1 MRICSKV
8 KIENLHW
15 GKMTKF
21 ASTPTD
27 ALSTTWITKSKEQ
40 RVQYLVEATIGTR
53 FEEFVT
59 PTRAL
64 DNGQVYVSLNKP
76 VSSSERGQLLLDL
89 ESHYKGNVE
98 LGINLWCEPLGDK
111 NSLRNLRG
119 IQVIS

>member
-1 MRICSKV
+1 
-8 KIENLHW
+8 
-15 GKMTKF
+15 MTKF
-21 ASTPTD
+21 ASAPTD
-27 ALSTTWITKSKEQ
+27 AISPSWISKSKEQ
-40 RVQYLVEATIGTR
+40 RLKELVEATLGTR
-53 FEEFVT
+53 FEESVT

-76 VSSSERGQLLLDL
+76 VNSSERGQLLLEL
-89 ESHYKGNVE
+89 ESHYKDIVE

>member
-1 MRICSKV
+1 
-8 KIENLHW
+8 
-15 GKMTKF
+15 MTKF

-27 ALSTTWITKSKEQ
+27 AISASWITKSKEQ
-40 RVQYLVEATIGTR
+40 RVKELVAATIGTR

-64 DNGQVYVSLNKP
+64 DNGQVYISLNTP
-76 VSSSERGQLLLDL
+76 VNSSDRGQLLLDL
-89 ESHYKGNVE
+89 EIHYKENVE
-98 LGINLWCEPLGDK
+98 LGINIWCEPLGDK

>member
-1 MRICSKV
+1 
-8 KIENLHW
+8 
-15 GKMTKF
+15 MTKF

-27 ALSTTWITKSKEQ
+27 AISTSWVTKSKEQ
-40 RVQYLVEATIGTR
+40 RLKELFAATQGTH

-64 DNGQVYVSLNKP
+64 ENGQVYISLNKP

-89 ESHYKGNVE
+89 ERHYKEKVE

>member
-1 MRICSKV
+1 
-8 KIENLHW
+8 
-15 GKMTKF
+15 MTNF

-27 ALSTTWITKSKEQ
+27 AISTSWISKSKEQ
-40 RVQYLVEATIGTR
+40 RVNELAAATLGTR

-64 DNGQVYVSLNKP
+64 DNGQVYISLNKP
-76 VSSSERGQLLLDL
+76 VNSSERGQLLLDL
-89 ESHYKGNVE
+89 ESHYKNSVE
-98 LGINLWCEPLGDK
+98 VGINLWCEPLGDK

>member
-1 MRICSKV
+1 
-8 KIENLHW
+8 
-15 GKMTKF
+15 MTKF

-27 ALSTTWITKSKEQ
+27 AISTSWVTKSKEL
-40 RVQYLVEATIGTR
+40 RVEELAAATVGTR

-59 PTRAL
+59 PIRAL
-64 DNGQVYVSLNKP
+64 ENGQVYIALNKP
-76 VSSSERGQLLLDL
+76 LNSSERGQLLLEL
-89 ESHYKGNVE
+89 ERHYKENVE

>member
-1 MRICSKV
+1 
-8 KIENLHW
+8 
-15 GKMTKF
+15 MTKF

-27 ALSTTWITKSKEQ
+27 AISASWVGKSEEW
-40 RVQYLVEATIGTR
+40 RLNELTAATLGTR
-53 FEEFVT
+53 FEEIVT

-76 VSSSERGQLLLDL
+76 VNASDRGQLLLDL
-89 ESHYKGNVE
+89 ESHYKNSVE
-98 LGINLWCEPLGDK
+98 VGINLWCEPLGDK

>member
-1 MRICSKV
+1 
-8 KIENLHW
+8 
-15 GKMTKF
+15 MTKF

-27 ALSTTWITKSKEQ
+27 AISTSWINKSKEQ
-40 RVQYLVEATIGTR
+40 RLNDLAAATLGTR

-64 DNGQVYVSLNKP
+64 DNGQVYISLNKP
-76 VSSSERGQLLLDL
+76 VNSSERGQLLLDL
-89 ESHYKGNVE
+89 ESHYKTSVE
-98 LGINLWCEPLGDK
+98 VGINLWCEPLGDK

>member
-1 MRICSKV
+1 
-8 KIENLHW
+8 
-15 GKMTKF
+15 MTKF
-21 ASTPTD
+21 ASTSTD
-27 ALSTTWITKSKEQ
+27 EISASWITKSKEQ
-40 RVQYLVEATIGTR
+40 RVKELVAATIGTR

-76 VSSSERGQLLLDL
+76 VNSSERGQLLLDL
-89 ESHYKGNVE
+89 EIHYKENVE
-98 LGINLWCEPLGDK
+98 FGINLWCEPLGDK

>member
-1 MRICSKV
+1 
-8 KIENLHW
+8 
-15 GKMTKF
+15 MTKF

-27 ALSTTWITKSKEQ
+27 AISTSWINKSKEQ
-40 RVQYLVEATIGTR
+40 RLNELAAATLGTR

-64 DNGQVYVSLNKP
+64 DNGQVYISLNKP
-76 VSSSERGQLLLDL
+76 VNSSERGQLLLDL
-89 ESHYKGNVE
+89 ESHYKKSVE
-98 LGINLWCEPLGDK
+98 VGINLWCEPLGDK